1 MAKLVG
7 GDPRSTRGISLNKQY
22 MVDVYRGTI
31 RVRKWPKK
39 RGPPKTDAHREQV
52 EKFSQANRLAKYA
65 LPQSQVAAISA
76 TKNTSFYPR
85 DLQVMAMYG
94 RAWAL
99 AFPGQRTLWPVAAR
113 QDVSGSLDV
122 LASTEG
128 DLLARGPNFW
138 SQVPGGTLGQV
149 LTSNGGS
156 LLPSFKPAGP
166 FTGAVAYAHLTAG
179 GTDNANF
186 ATKGWWFKVLSPL
199 RVHGMVATLVEV
211 IGATYIVRLF
221 SLSGSTIVAEISTTL
236 EQTGVINGTKTRQY
250 DFTSTPDLVVGT
262 DYAFM
267 LSRTDA
273 TDTTKPG
280 NVNVATNPPPIPLD
294 GVYGWCR
301 IAKKNPVATDVLA
314 GKDTTFKPYP
324 FPILYETGT

>member
-7 GDPRSTRGISLNKQY
+7 GDPRSTRGISLQKQY

-39 RGPPKTDAHREQV
+39 RGPPKTQDHKDQV

-99 AFPGQRTLWPVAAR
+99 AFPGQRTLWPMAAR

-122 LASTEG
+122 LASQHG
-128 DLLARGPNFW
+128 DLLGRGHDFW
-138 SQVPGGTLGQV
+138 QQIAAGALGQV
-149 LTSNGGS
+149 LTSNG
-156 LLPSFKPAGP
+156 LLELPSFKPAGD
-166 FTGAVAYAHLTAG
+166 FTGGKSFAPLAAG
-179 GTDNANF
+179 AANLANF
-186 ATKGWWFKVLSPL
+186 ATQGWWWKALSPI
-199 RVHGMVATLVEV
+199 RVHGMVANITEV
-211 IGATYIVRLF
+211 IAATYVARLF
-221 SLSGSTIVAEISTTL
+221 SLSGSTIVAEIAIS
-236 EQTGVINGTKTRQY
+236 QTETGTVNGSKTRQY
-250 DFTSTPDLVVGT
+250 NFTTTPDLVVGT
-262 DYAFM
+262 DYFFAF
-267 LSRTDA
+267 SRTDLI
-273 TDTTKPG
+273 DTTRPG
-280 NVNVATNPPPIPLD
+280 NANVATNPPPIPMD
-294 GVYGWCR
+294 GVYGWAR

-324 FPILYETGT
+324 FLMIYEL